1 MCIRDRENTMTNN
14 IENLDEHRLRKA
26 VDDLE
31 TDKDIIKFARWVNDH
46 VTDEFTITSEYHSDG
61 HITSNYGMSYDLQVH
76 TKKDTKDHIR
86 DILMAMPDKNGYYT
100 PPYS

>member
-1 MCIRDRENTMTNN
+1 MTDDN
-14 IENLDEHRLRKA
+14 IENLNEHRLRKA

-31 TDKDIIKFARWVNDH
+31 KDEDILKFSQWVNDH
-46 VTDEFTITSEYHSDG
+46 VTDEFSLTSD
-61 HITSNYGMSYDLQVH
+61 YGMSYNLEVH
-76 TKKDTKDHIR
+76 TKKETKDHIR

>member
-1 MCIRDRENTMTNN
+1 MTDDN
-14 IENLDEHRLRKA
+14 IENFNEYRLRKA

-31 TDKDIIKFARWVNDH
+31 KDEDIIKFARWVNDH
-46 VTDEFTITSEYHSDG
+46 VTDEFSLTSD
-61 HITSNYGMSYDLQVH
+61 YGMSYNLEVH
-76 TKKDTKDHIR
+76 TKKETKDHIR

>member
-1 MCIRDRENTMTNN
+1 MADDN
-14 IENLDEHRLRKA
+14 IENLNEHRLRKA

-31 TDKDIIKFARWVNDH
+31 KDEDIIKFARWVNDH
-46 VTDEFTITSEYHSDG
+46 VTDEFTITSEY
-61 HITSNYGMSYDLQVH
+61 GMSYDLQVH
-76 TKKDTKDHIR
+76 TKKETKDHIR

>member
-1 MCIRDRENTMTNN
+1 MESCKRAIREKIMADDN
-14 IENLDEHRLRKA
+14 IENLNEHRLRKA

-31 TDKDIIKFARWVNDH
+31 KDEDIIKFARWVNDH
-46 VTDEFTITSEYHSDG
+46 VTDEFTITSD
-61 HITSNYGMSYDLQVH
+61 YGMSYDLQVH

>member
-1 MCIRDRENTMTNN
+1 MADDN
-14 IENLDEHRLRKA
+14 IENLNEHRLRKA

-31 TDKDIIKFARWVNDH
+31 KDEDIIKFARWVNDH
-46 VTDEFTITSEYHSDG
+46 VTDEYT
-61 HITSNYGMSYDLQVH
+61 ITSNYGMSYDLQVH
-76 TKKDTKDHIR
+76 VKKDHKEIIR

>member
-1 MCIRDRENTMTNN
+1 MVICKRAIRVKTMADDNV
-14 IENLDEHRLRKA
+14 ENLNEYRLLKA

-31 TDKDIIKFARWVNDH
+31 KDEDILKFAQWVNDH
-46 VTDEFTITSEYHSDG
+46 VTDEFSITSD
-61 HITSNYGMSYDLQVH
+61 YGMSYDLQVH
-76 TKKDTKDHIR
+76 TKKETKDHIR

>member
-1 MCIRDRENTMTNN
+1 MADDN
-14 IENLDEHRLRKA
+14 IENLSEHRLRKA
-26 VDDLE
+26 EGDLE
-31 TDKDIIKFARWVNDH
+31 KDEDIIKFARWVNDH
-46 VTDEFTITSEYHSDG
+46 VTDEFTITSD
-61 HITSNYGMSYDLQVH
+61 YGMSYDLQVH

>member
-1 MCIRDRENTMTNN
+1 MADDNV
-14 IENLDEHRLRKA
+14 ENLNEHRLRKA

-31 TDKDIIKFARWVNDH
+31 KDEDIIKFARWLNDH
-46 VTDEFTITSEYHSDG
+46 VTDEYTITSD
-61 HITSNYGMSYDLQVH
+61 YGMSYDLQVH

>member
-1 MCIRDRENTMTNN
+1 MTDDN
-14 IENLDEHRLRKA
+14 IENLNEHRLRKA

-31 TDKDIIKFARWVNDH
+31 KDEDIIKFARWVNDH
-46 VTDEFTITSEYHSDG
+46 VTDEFSITSD
-61 HITSNYGMSYDLQVH
+61 YGMSYDLQVH
-76 TKKDTKDHIR
+76 TKKETKDHIR

>member
-1 MCIRDRENTMTNN
+1 MGSCKRAIRMKIMADDNV
-14 IENLDEHRLRKA
+14 ENLNEHRLRKA

-31 TDKDIIKFARWVNDH
+31 KDEDIIKFARWVNDH
-46 VTDEFTITSEYHSDG
+46 VTDEYT
-61 HITSNYGMSYDLQVH
+61 ITSNYGMSYDLQVH

>member
-1 MCIRDRENTMTNN
+1 MDSCKRAIRMKIMADDN
-14 IENLDEHRLRKA
+14 IENLNEHRLRKA

-31 TDKDIIKFARWVNDH
+31 KDEDIIKFARWVNDH
-46 VTDEFTITSEYHSDG
+46 VTDEYT
-61 HITSNYGMSYDLQVH
+61 ITSNYGMSYDLQVH

>member
-1 MCIRDRENTMTNN
+1 MADDNV
-14 IENLDEHRLRKA
+14 ENLNEHRLRKA

-31 TDKDIIKFARWVNDH
+31 KDEDIIKFARWVNDH
-46 VTDEFTITSEYHSDG
+46 VTDEYT
-61 HITSNYGMSYDLQVH
+61 ITSNYGMSYDLQVH

>member
-1 MCIRDRENTMTNN
+1 MADDN
-14 IENLDEHRLRKA
+14 IENLNEHRLRKA

-31 TDKDIIKFARWVNDH
+31 KDEDIIKFARWVNDH
-46 VTDEFTITSEYHSDG
+46 VTDEFSITSD
-61 HITSNYGMSYDLQVH
+61 YGMSYDLQVH
-76 TKKDTKDHIR
+76 TKKETKDHIR

>member
-1 MCIRDRENTMTNN
+1 MADN
-14 IENLDEHRLRKA
+14 IENLNEHRLRKA

-31 TDKDIIKFARWVNDH
+31 KDEDIIKFARWVNDH
-46 VTDEFTITSEYHSDG
+46 VTDEYTITSD
-61 HITSNYGMSYDLQVH
+61 YGMSYDLQVH

>member
-1 MCIRDRENTMTNN
+1 MTDDN
-14 IENLDEHRLRKA
+14 IENLNEHRLRKA

-31 TDKDIIKFARWVNDH
+31 NDEDILKFARWVNEN
-46 VTDEFTITSEYHSDG
+46 VTQEYTITSD
-61 HITSNYGMSYDLQVH
+61 YGMIYEYQRKK
-76 TKKDTKDHIR
+76 KKDTKDHIR

>member
-1 MCIRDRENTMTNN
+1 MANYKIVIRVKTMADDN
-14 IENLDEHRLRKA
+14 IENLNEYRLLKA

-31 TDKDIIKFARWVNDH
+31 MDEDILKFAQWVNEN
-46 VTDEFTITSEYHSDG
+46 VTHEFTVTSD
-61 HITSNYGMSYDLQVH
+61 YGMNYEYP
-76 TKKDTKDHIR
+76 KKKKDHIR

>member
-1 MCIRDRENTMTNN
+1 MADDN
-14 IENLDEHRLRKA
+14 IENLNEHRLRKA

-31 TDKDIIKFARWVNDH
+31 KDEDIIKFARWVNDH
-46 VTDEFTITSEYHSDG
+46 VTDEYTITSD
-61 HITSNYGMSYDLQVH
+61 YGMSYDLQVH